1 MPAFNLEHEQRR
13 LAEKGISH
21 GAKVASAKDNLRTL
35 VFERTHTPSFF
46 ALTAKAD
53 EVTSVGY
60 EHRGDL
66 NNSFVRSE
74 EEAPTQRIE
83 ARYALET
90 QGYNKARE
98 KFFALP
104 LYSTIMLISPPP
116 DEPIPGYPGHTP
128 IYFYHILPGQ
138 TQDER
143 EIKALSWDTWF
154 SKDDQAQILNGFNP
168 DARVLPTEESILTSP
183 VSASGGEGTQSFHML
198 WDSLRDY
205 FRKKGYTHFTVP
217 QGVVMEQY
225 LLYGERLMQA
235 RHLELDVMIES
246 LAQRLASRTTRDEI
260 ADDFDTML
268 GRGDKDLLHKD
279 WGHQP
284 GIHMNVPRHAIP
296 DRPPAF
302 AVFQQNRYLGENVRQ
317 VMTFCGMSGG
327 MNLSNSFG
335 SPKTEASVN
344 SWSFTAKK
352 GVSEEKET
360 SSSQEVT
367 KLCCTC
373 PFCRKQVEAEIGG
386 GKITC
391 PDCKASVPWS
401 QQSTVVQ

>member
-13 LAEKGISH
+13 LAEQGISP
-21 GAKVASAKDNLRTL
+21 GAKVVSVKDNLRTL

-46 ALTAKAD
+46 ALTARAD

-66 NNSFVRSE
+66 SNSFVKSE
-74 EEAPTQRIE
+74 EEAPTARIE
-83 ARYALET
+83 ARYALENE
-90 QGYNKARE
+90 GYRKARE
-98 KFFALP
+98 QFFKLP
-104 LYSTIMLISPPP
+104 LHSTIMLISPPP

-143 EIKALSWDTWF
+143 EIKALSWDVWL

-168 DARVLPTEESILTSP
+168 DTRVLPTEESILTSP
-183 VSASGGEGTQSFHML
+183 ISVSGGEGTQSFHAI
-198 WDSLRDY
+198 WNSLREY
-205 FRKKGYTHFTVP
+205 FRKKGYTHFAIP
-217 QGVVMEQY
+217 SGLVMEQY
-225 LLYGERLMQA
+225 LLHGSEIMRNQ
-235 RHLELDVMIES
+235 HLELDVMMES
-246 LAQRLASRTTRDEI
+246 LAQRLASGATRNEI

-279 WGHQP
+279 WGHQQTM
-284 GIHMNVPRHAIP
+284 HMDIPRHTIP

-302 AVFQQNRYLGENVRQ
+302 AVFQQNKYLGENVRQ
-317 VMTFCGMSGG
+317 VMTFCGMSTG
-327 MNLSNSFG
+327 MKTTPFG
-335 SPKTEASVN
+335 PPKEEAPVN
-344 SWSFTAKK
+344 TWSFTAKR
-352 GVSEEKET
+352 GIAEDKENNVA
-360 SSSQEVT
+360 QEQT
-367 KLCCTC
+367 RLCCTC
-373 PFCRKQVEAEIGG
+373 PFCSREVEAVIGG

-401 QQSTVVQ
+401 QQSTKTQ